1 MKINIWI
8 LIALALVPIPP
19 ASAANS
25 AYVIDKLLVGVH
37 QDQDLSSSIIKVL
50 PTGTK
55 LEVIKREGELAL
67 IKDPE
72 GTHGWVD
79 AAYLM
84 EEVPASIR
92 VKSLV
97 DENAALNARLKA
109 TVGSAKDPNLPA
121 GDERDELTKEN
132 TELKRKL
139 SSEKLKS
146 EKLQT
151 QIGGL
156 ESDIAKR
163 TASPTDTRM
172 TDLEAE
178 NKNLVRDL
186 KAALQ
191 EKQKLQSRQ
200 ERKSA
205 ILNPAI
211 IIEPY
216 SWHILIAIAAA
227 LLLAFGAGA
236 YFIDY
241 LGRRR
246 HGGFRI

>member
-1 MKINIWI
+1 MKISIWI
-8 LIALALVPIPP
+8 LIASALLPIPP
-19 ASAANS
+19 ARAADS

-37 QDQDLSSSIIKVL
+37 KDQDLSSSIIKVL

-72 GTHGWVD
+72 GTRGWVD

-92 VKSLV
+92 VKNLV
-97 DENAALNARLKA
+97 NENVALNAKLNA
-109 TVGSAKDPNLPA
+109 TVGSAKDLNLPA

-151 QIGGL
+151 QIGAL

-163 TASPTDTRM
+163 TADPADTRM
-172 TDLEAE
+172 VDLETE

-186 KAALQ
+186 EAALQ

-200 ERKSA
+200 ERKSTTV
-205 ILNPAI
+205 NPAI
-211 IIEPY
+211 IIKSY
-216 SWHILIAIAAA
+216 SWPILIAIGVA
-227 LLLAFGAGA
+227 LLLAFSAGA

>member
-1 MKINIWI
+1 MKTSTWI
-8 LIALALVPIPP
+8 LISLSLVPFSP
-19 ASAANS
+19 ARAADS

-55 LEVIKREGELAL
+55 LGVIKREGELAL

-72 GTHGWVD
+72 GTLGWVD

-84 EEVPASIR
+84 EEVPASLR
-92 VKSLV
+92 VKSLI
-97 DENAALNARLKA
+97 DENTALNAKLNA
-109 TVGSAKDPNLPA
+109 TVGSTKDANLPTV
-121 GDERDELTKEN
+121 DERDELTKEN

-151 QIGGL
+151 QIGAL

-163 TASPTDTRM
+163 TARLADTRM
-172 TDLEAE
+172 ADLEAE
-178 NKNLVRDL
+178 NKSLVRNL
-186 KAALQ
+186 EVALQ
-191 EKQKLQSRQ
+191 EKQKLRLRP

-205 ILNPAI
+205 ILNPVI
-211 IIEPY
+211 IIKPY
-216 SWHILIAIAAA
+216 SWPILIAIGVA